1 LNRIKLLIIGMMI
14 VTYLPRL
21 IPFLLA
27 SKIKFP
33 KGLRSFLR
41 FIPYTTLGALILP
54 GIFSATPQMPIA
66 AIAGGASGVFT
77 LTLLG
82 GGLILGAFFMATD
95 YTTAPVSPVGQIV
108 FVIGAGILTAVI
120 RVKGGFPEGVSYSI
134 LLMNVVTPI
143 IEKFTAP
150 KIFGRVNK

>member
-1 LNRIKLLIIGMMI
+1 MNRIKLLIIGMMI

-66 AIAGGASGVFT
+66 AIAGGIFALAYGWYK
-77 LTLLG
+77 G
-82 GGLILGAFFMATD
+82 GIIIPVLGAVL
-95 YTTAPVSPVGQIV
+95 TTLSLIH
-108 FVIGAGILTAVI
+108 I
-120 RVKGGFPEGVSYSI
+120 
-134 LLMNVVTPI
+134 
-143 IEKFTAP
+143 
-150 KIFGRVNK
+150 